1 MVSIPQS
8 EIKAIGKLLKGCDEG
23 TLRLLEEQ
31 LKEFDSKT
39 LKKVNDELPLDD
51 IEGRAQFLNL
61 VLKIKRE
68 KLKGEFSSW
77 CLNTSSTLEE
87 GAFLVASFSNPYFDS
102 SPYLEQFDEWTST
115 LSNNLK
121 KIKLDNDPTSIINEI
136 NHFLFIELK
145 FKGNKENYY
154 DPENSFIDK
163 VIERRKGNPILLSV
177 IYLIITNKLGL
188 PFSGVNMPAH
198 FLVQYLDTLE
208 PILIDPFNQ
217 GEIITKSGCQERIKT
232 LKLVWQEDYLSTPT
246 KKQIIIRMMQ
256 NLVNIY
262 QKEANTELKEYLEN
276 YVNIIKRGM

>member
-8 EIKAIGKLLKGCDEG
+8 EIKAIGKLLKSCDEG

-31 LKEFDSKT
+31 LKEFDIKT

-51 IEGRAQFLNL
+51 IDGRAQFLNL

-68 KLKGEFSSW
+68 KLKGEFSNW

-87 GAFLVASFSNPYFDS
+87 GAFLVASFSNPYLDS
-102 SPYLEQFDEWTST
+102 PLYSEQFDEWTST

-163 VIERRKGNPILLSV
+163 VIERKKGNPILLSV
-177 IYLIITNKLGL
+177 IYLVITNKLGL

-217 GEIITKSGCQERIKT
+217 GEIITKLGCQERIKA
-232 LKLVWQEDYLSTPT
+232 LKLVWQEDYLSSPT
-246 KKQIIIRMMQ
+246 KKQVIIRMMQ
-256 NLVNIY
+256 NLINIY
-262 QKEANTELKEYLEN
+262 QKEGNAELKEYLEN